1 MPYSESKWEEFWAY
15 FRKPWLEMYPSHLW
29 NIRGILRAVA
39 NRTKNPL
46 ERYNRKLNDS
56 FPTGHPSIPT
66 LVDVIVGHAS
76 RYVDLLEDIA
86 RKRARAPPTEL
97 TLFRP
102 SSCRLRRAGEG
113 PLLMEEA
120 AHAGG
125 GALLLTKDA
134 LHVVKAHALLVGMKG
149 VLVVGRLL
157 RVEDALSVL

>member
-1 MPYSESKWEEFWAY
+1 MVHGPGSKCFMLCIY
-15 FRKPWLEMYPSHLW
+15 C
-29 NIRGILRAVA
+29 
-39 NRTKNPL
+39 
-46 ERYNRKLNDS
+46 
-56 FPTGHPSIPT
+56 
-66 LVDVIVGHAS
+66 LVTN
-76 RYVDLLEDIA
+76 
-86 RKRARAPPTEL
+86 KTEWI
-97 TLFRP
+97 
-102 SSCRLRRAGEG
+102 LRRAGEG